1 MTLNDLSFLAQG
13 SLLTKSVEIKMSQIM
28 SHPTVGKRGDDAE
41 SEDGLNC
48 RGVSLFYHQPM
59 LLPTE
64 DPLVVLR

>member
-1 MTLNDLSFLAQG
+1 
-13 SLLTKSVEIKMSQIM
+13 M